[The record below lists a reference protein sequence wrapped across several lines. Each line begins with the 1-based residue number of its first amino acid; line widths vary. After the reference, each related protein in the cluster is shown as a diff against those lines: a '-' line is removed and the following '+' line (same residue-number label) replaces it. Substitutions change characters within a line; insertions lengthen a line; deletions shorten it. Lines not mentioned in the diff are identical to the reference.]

1 MTREDLQSIAMQMPE
16 FAGRDDIVRV
26 FVVILSLYRLNADQV
41 HEVLQL
47 AMNVMEDVDV
57 NPENHEYVKLFKL
70 N

>member
-1 MTREDLQSIAMQMPE
+1 MQMPE

>member
-1 MTREDLQSIAMQMPE
+1 MTREDLQAIAMQMPE

-26 FVVILSLYRLNADQV
+26 FVAIMSLYRLNADQV

-57 NPENHEYVKLFKL
+57 NPENHEYAKLFKL